1 MKLHALLVRDPESIE
16 RFLRHQKLWTEPLG
30 LAEVRPPPYFRSI
43 IPPFPAHQTPLL
55 SVTHAW
61 TVAAR
66 LQPMTTCQVLL
77 NAGKHLVSAGRPLL
91 YADSG
96 MENVNAVVDAPPLL
110 SACLERVLAQV
121 DVTFSNSMIEA
132 FWRLLK
138 HQWLF
143 LNSLAS
149 IEHVRALVAFYVEQ
163 HNTKSP
169 MLPSRA
175 RPRTRCISA
184 RPVSNPTFANRRFR
198 HDSHSD
204 AVAYT
209 EVRNVPLNR
218 DRSLLHG
225 SRSRR
230 DSCHRR
236 SEHDCCRPNGWPYDR
251 LAAWTRIRWG

>member
-1 MKLHALLVRDPESIE
+1 MDRGCATAADDNVSGAAQRWQASRLCRPTPALR
-16 RFLRHQKLWTEPLG
+16 RLRH
-30 LAEVRPPPYFRSI
+30 
-43 IPPFPAHQTPLL
+43 
-55 SVTHAW
+55 
-61 TVAAR
+61 
-66 LQPMTTCQVLL
+66 
-77 NAGKHLVSAGRPLL
+77 GKRERRRGC
-91 YADSG
+91 
-96 MENVNAVVDAPPLL
+96 PPLL